1 MQVAGIDLDFW
12 DFVTFAAFVVVGGG
26 FLGLI
31 VLVLGLPGRIAVV
44 RHHPEA
50 EAVNLLGWIGAF
62 TVLPWAQALIWAFK
76 PTDIIDVRRWP
87 DEVRRATEAMI
98 DKMKGKE
105 APATSSPVDG
115 ASKGPAPPARET

>member
-12 DFVTFAAFVVVGGG
+12 DFATFAAFAVVGGG

-31 VLVLGLPGRIAVV
+31 VLVLGLPGRIAVA

-50 EAVNLLGWIGAF
+50 DAVNLLGWIGAF

-76 PTDIIDVRRWP
+76 PSDIIDVRRWP

-105 APATSSPVDG
+105 APVTPSPVDG
-115 ASKGPAPPARET
+115 ASKDPPPARET

>member
-1 MQVAGIDLDFW
+1 MRVAGIDLGFW
-12 DFVTFAAFVVVGGG
+12 DFATFAAFAVVGGG

-31 VLVLGLPGRIAVV
+31 VLVLGLPGRIAVA
-44 RHHPEA
+44 RKHPEA
-50 EAVNLLGWIGAF
+50 DAVNLMGWIGAF

-76 PTDIIDVRRWP
+76 PSDIIDVRRWP

-105 APATSSPVDG
+105 APQPPAPAHDVPKS
-115 ASKGPAPPARET
+115 AAPPAQGA